1 MLTKSELRFIQDPNS
16 VSKSY
21 KAVLKSRI
29 NKKIRRCGSDLK
41 LITEK
46 NSELQLNLG
55 VFAELFDRVE
65 PLQNSVISEK
75 KKHTDAKSPKVSI
88 LDMNKMA

>member
-1 MLTKSELRFIQDPNS
+1 MLTKSERRFIHDPNS
-16 VSKSY
+16 ISKSY
-21 KAVLKSRI
+21 KVVLKSRI
-29 NKKIRRCGSDLK
+29 NKKIRRFGSDLK
-41 LITEK
+41 LIVEK

-65 PLQNSVISEK
+65 PLRNSVISEK
-75 KKHTDAKSPKVSI
+75 KNHTEVKSPKMSI

>member
-1 MLTKSELRFIQDPNS
+1 MLTKSERRFIHDPNS

-21 KAVLKSRI
+21 KVVLKSRI
-29 NKKIRRCGSDLK
+29 NKKIRRCCSDLK

-55 VFAELFDRVE
+55 VFAELFDYE
-65 PLQNSVISEK
+65 SLQNSVISEK
-75 KKHTDAKSPKVSI
+75 KKHTDTKSSKMSI

>member
-1 MLTKSELRFIQDPNS
+1 MLTKSERRFIDDPNS

-29 NKKIRRCGSDLK
+29 NKKIQRFGSDLK
-41 LITEK
+41 LVTEK

-55 VFAELFDRVE
+55 VLAEFFDHE
-65 PLQNSVISEK
+65 PLQNSVIFEK
-75 KKHTDAKSPKVSI
+75 KKHIDAKGHKMSI
-88 LDMNKMA
+88 LDMNKLA

>member
-21 KAVLKSRI
+21 KAVLKNRI
-29 NKKIRRCGSDLK
+29 NKKIRRFGSDLK
-41 LITEK
+41 LIVEK

-55 VFAELFDRVE
+55 VFVELFDYE

-75 KKHTDAKSPKVSI
+75 KKHANTKSPKVSI

>member
-1 MLTKSELRFIQDPNS
+1 MTKSELRFIQDPNS

-29 NKKIRRCGSDLK
+29 NKKIRRFGSDLK

-55 VFAELFDRVE
+55 MFAELFDYGK

-75 KKHTDAKSPKVSI
+75 KKHTDVKSPKMSI

>member
-1 MLTKSELRFIQDPNS
+1 MLTKSERRFIHDPNS

-21 KAVLKSRI
+21 KVVLKSRI
-29 NKKIRRCGSDLK
+29 NKKIRRCSSDLK

-65 PLQNSVISEK
+65 PLRNSVISTK
-75 KKHTDAKSPKVSI
+75 KKHTEVKSPKMSI

>member
-1 MLTKSELRFIQDPNS
+1 MLTKSERRFIHDPNS
-16 VSKSY
+16 ISKSY
-21 KAVLKSRI
+21 KVVLKSRI
-29 NKKIRRCGSDLK
+29 NKKIRRFGSDLK
-41 LITEK
+41 LIVEK

-65 PLQNSVISEK
+65 PLQNSVISTK
-75 KKHTDAKSPKVSI
+75 KKNIDTKSPKMSI

>member
-1 MLTKSELRFIQDPNS
+1 MLTKSERKFIHDPNS

-21 KAVLKSRI
+21 RVVLKSRI
-29 NKKIRRCGSDLK
+29 NKKIKRCGSDLK
-41 LITEK
+41 LIVEK

-55 VFAELFDRVE
+55 VLAELFDME
-65 PLQNSVISEK
+65 SLQNSVISETK
-75 KKHTDAKSPKVSI
+75 NHIDTKSPKMSI

>member
-1 MLTKSELRFIQDPNS
+1 MLSKSERRFIHDPNS

-21 KAVLKSRI
+21 KIVLKSRI
-29 NKKIRRCGSDLK
+29 NKKIQRFGSDLK

-55 VFAELFDRVE
+55 VFAELFDRGE

-75 KKHTDAKSPKVSI
+75 KKHTDAKNPKMSI

>member
-1 MLTKSELRFIQDPNS
+1 LTKSERRFIHDPNS

-21 KAVLKSRI
+21 KIVLKSRI

-55 VFAELFDRVE
+55 VFTELFDYE
-65 PLQNSVISEK
+65 PLRNSVISTK
-75 KKHTDAKSPKVSI
+75 KKHDDAKSPKMSI

>member
-1 MLTKSELRFIQDPNS
+1 MLTKSERRFIHDPNS

-21 KAVLKSRI
+21 KVVLKSRI

-55 VFAELFDRVE
+55 VFAELFYYSE
-65 PLQNSVISEK
+65 PLRNSVISTK
-75 KKHTDAKSPKVSI
+75 KKHTDAKSPKMSI

>member
-1 MLTKSELRFIQDPNS
+1 MIQIRFLNHTRS
-16 VSKSY
+16 YSKVEST
-21 KAVLKSRI
+21 
-29 NKKIRRCGSDLK
+29 RRFEDVGSDLK

-65 PLQNSVISEK
+65 PLRNSVISEK
-75 KKHTDAKSPKVSI
+75 KKHTDAKSPKMSI

>member
-1 MLTKSELRFIQDPNS
+1 MLTKSERRFIHDPNS

-21 KAVLKSRI
+21 KVVLKSRI

-41 LITEK
+41 LIAEK

-55 VFAELFDRVE
+55 VFAELFDYSE

-75 KKHTDAKSPKVSI
+75 KKHTNVKSPKMSI

>member
-1 MLTKSELRFIQDPNS
+1 MLTKSERKFIHDLNS

-29 NKKIRRCGSDLK
+29 NKKIQRFGSDLK
-41 LITEK
+41 LIVEK

-55 VFAELFDRVE
+55 VFVELFDYE
-65 PLQNSVISEK
+65 PLQNSVISTK
-75 KKHTDAKSPKVSI
+75 KKHTDAKSPKMSI

>member
-1 MLTKSELRFIQDPNS
+1 MLTKSERRFIHDPNS

-21 KAVLKSRI
+21 KIVLKSRI

-55 VFAELFDRVE
+55 VFAELFYYSE
-65 PLQNSVISEK
+65 PLRNSVISEK
-75 KKHTDAKSPKVSI
+75 KKHDDAKSQKMSI

>member
-1 MLTKSELRFIQDPNS
+1 MLTKSERRFIDDPNS

-29 NKKIRRCGSDLK
+29 NKKIQRFGSDLK
-41 LITEK
+41 LVTEK

-55 VFAELFDRVE
+55 VLAELFDHE
-65 PLQNSVISEK
+65 PLQNSVIFEK
-75 KKHTDAKSPKVSI
+75 EKHIDAKGHKMSI
-88 LDMNKMA
+88 LDMNKLA

>member
-1 MLTKSELRFIQDPNS
+1 LTKSERRFIHDPNS
-16 VSKSY
+16 ISKSY
-21 KAVLKSRI
+21 KVVLKSRI
-29 NKKIRRCGSDLK
+29 NKKIRRFGSDLK
-41 LITEK
+41 LIVEK

-65 PLQNSVISEK
+65 PLRNSVISEK
-75 KKHTDAKSPKVSI
+75 KNHTEVKSPKMSI

>member
-1 MLTKSELRFIQDPNS
+1 MLSKSERRFIHDPNS

-21 KAVLKSRI
+21 KIVIKSRI
-29 NKKIRRCGSDLK
+29 NKKIQRFGSDLK
-41 LITEK
+41 LIIEK

-55 VFAELFDRVE
+55 VFAELFDHGK

-75 KKHTDAKSPKVSI
+75 IKHIDAKNPKMSI

>member
-1 MLTKSELRFIQDPNS
+1 MTKSELRFIQDPNS

-29 NKKIRRCGSDLK
+29 NKKIRRCCSDLK

-46 NSELQLNLG
+46 NSELQLNLD
-55 VFAELFDRVE
+55 VFAELLDQCD
-65 PLQNSVISEK
+65 PLQNSVISGK
-75 KKHTDAKSPKVSI
+75 KKHTDTKSSKMSI

>member
-1 MLTKSELRFIQDPNS
+1 MTKSERRFIHDPNS

-21 KAVLKSRI
+21 KVVLKSRI
-29 NKKIRRCGSDLK
+29 NKKIRRCVSDLK

-55 VFAELFDRVE
+55 MFAELFDYE
-65 PLQNSVISEK
+65 LLQNSVISEK
-75 KKHTDAKSPKVSI
+75 KKHTDAKSPKMSI

>member
-1 MLTKSELRFIQDPNS
+1 MLTKSERKFIHDPNS

-21 KAVLKSRI
+21 KVVLKSRI
-29 NKKIRRCGSDLK
+29 NKKIRRCCSDLK

-65 PLQNSVISEK
+65 PLRNSVISEK
-75 KKHTDAKSPKVSI
+75 KKHTDAKSPKMSI

>member
-1 MLTKSELRFIQDPNS
+1 MLTKSERRFIHDPNS
-16 VSKSY
+16 ISKSY
-21 KAVLKSRI
+21 KVVLKSRI
-29 NKKIRRCGSDLK
+29 NKKIRRCVSDLK

-55 VFAELFDRVE
+55 MFAELFDYE
-65 PLQNSVISEK
+65 LLQNSVISEK
-75 KKHTDAKSPKVSI
+75 KNHTEVKSPKMSI

>member
-1 MLTKSELRFIQDPNS
+1 MTKSERRFIHDPNS
-16 VSKSY
+16 ISKSY
-21 KAVLKSRI
+21 KVVLKSRI
-29 NKKIRRCGSDLK
+29 NKKIRRCCSDLK

-55 VFAELFDRVE
+55 VFAELFDYE
-65 PLQNSVISEK
+65 PLRNSVISEK
-75 KKHTDAKSPKVSI
+75 KKHTDAKSPKMSI